1 MEEQNLNN
9 VGDTNQSPPSDNTT
23 QTIPQ
28 SIENSSNFA
37 SAQVKYAGFWIRF
50 AASFVDGVIVFLM
63 SIPLIIL
70 AFFSMGGEVENS
82 FSVNILSL
90 MISWGYH
97 ILMTDKYQ
105 ATLGKRFVGIKV
117 VKEDLGRASLGN
129 LILRETAGKLLSQL
143 IFFIGYIVV
152 AFTSRKR
159 ALHDI
164 IGGTVVVFDDNNIKS
179 RNLLIGIIA
188 SIVGFFVILFFIFI
202 SITLVSLQ
210 SARDKSEID
219 VFKSSANSLVAESIL
234 ICDEEVLSDDK
245 PAISGKYL
253 GKRNFIKGTNSS
265 DCGPMGSG
273 EFEFTIDSIGL
284 PEKCTARIT
293 EKGATFEGC

>member
-105 ATLGKRFVGIKV
+105 ATLGKRFVGI
-117 VKEDLGRASLGN
+117 
-129 LILRETAGKLLSQL
+129 
-143 IFFIGYIVV
+143 
-152 AFTSRKR
+152 
-159 ALHDI
+159 
-164 IGGTVVVFDDNNIKS
+164 
-179 RNLLIGIIA
+179 
-188 SIVGFFVILFFIFI
+188 
-202 SITLVSLQ
+202 
-210 SARDKSEID
+210 
-219 VFKSSANSLVAESIL
+219 
-234 ICDEEVLSDDK
+234 
-245 PAISGKYL
+245 
-253 GKRNFIKGTNSS
+253 
-265 DCGPMGSG
+265 
-273 EFEFTIDSIGL
+273 
-284 PEKCTARIT
+284 
-293 EKGATFEGC
+293 

>member
-1 MEEQNLNN
+1 MQNANEQLQQII
-9 VGDTNQSPPSDNTT
+9 QSGENIQQQSFTSVPS
-23 QTIPQ
+23 
-28 SIENSSNFA
+28 E
-37 SAQVKYAGFWIRF
+37 VKYAGFWIRF

-143 IFFIGYIVV
+143 ILFIGYIMA

-164 IGGTVVVFDDNNIKS
+164 IGGTVVVFDDNNVKS
-179 RNLLIGIIA
+179 RKLMIGIIA
-188 SIVGFFVILFFIFI
+188 SVVGFFVIMFFIFI

-210 SARDKSEID
+210 SAREKALE
-219 VFKSSANSLVAESIL
+219 KAEEGQQQYQTQEMSV
-234 ICDEEVLSDDK
+234 EE
-245 PAISGKYL
+245 
-253 GKRNFIKGTNSS
+253 N
-265 DCGPMGSG
+265 
-273 EFEFTIDSIGL
+273 
-284 PEKCTARIT
+284 
-293 EKGATFEGC
+293 